1 MKPGEG
7 HGMSVKKSGTR
18 SNLKILF
25 QSYKKEIQFLFLFVF
40 LMAFLNFLYFLC
52 GGSFVEDFV
61 LSQITARPAFA
72 IITFLTPGEQA
83 VLNGTSLNSP
93 HVNFEIVRGC
103 EGMEGML
110 LLISAMS
117 AFSIPWKD
125 KLKGILYGLL
135 FIYVF
140 NLLRIVGLFYLITYY
155 AGAFSFAHL
164 FVGQSI
170 MVVLVAVF
178 FILWI
183 SKSLKKN
190 EDEVSG

>member
-1 MKPGEG
+1 
-7 HGMSVKKSGTR
+7 
-18 SNLKILF
+18 
-25 QSYKKEIQFLFLFVF
+25 
-40 LMAFLNFLYFLC
+40 MAFLNFLYFLC
-52 GGSFVEDFV
+52 GGTFVEDFI
-61 LSQITARPAFA
+61 LSKLTARPTFA

-83 VLNGTSLNSP
+83 ILDGTQLTSP

-103 EGMEGML
+103 EGMEGVL
-110 LLISAMS
+110 LLISAMT

-125 KLKGILYGLL
+125 KLKGILYGLM

-140 NLLRIVGLFYLITYY
+140 NLIRIVGLFYLMTYY
-155 AGAFSFAHL
+155 AGAFGFAHL

-183 SKSLKKN
+183 SKSMNK
-190 EDEVSG
+190 DENKTTG

>member
-1 MKPGEG
+1 
-7 HGMSVKKSGTR
+7 MSDKKSGIK
-18 SNLKILF
+18 NNFGIPF
-25 QSYKKEIQFLFLFVF
+25 QSYKKEILFLLLFVF

-52 GGSFVEDFV
+52 GGTSVEDFV
-61 LSQITARPAFA
+61 LSKLTARPAFA
-72 IITFLTPGEQA
+72 IITFLTPGEHA
-83 VLNGTSLNSP
+83 VLDGTQLTSQ

-110 LLISAMS
+110 LLISAMI
-117 AFSIPWKD
+117 AFSLPWID
-125 KLKGILYGLL
+125 KLKGILYGLA

-140 NLLRIVGLFYLITYY
+140 NLLRIVGLFYLLTYY

-170 MVVLVAVF
+170 MVILVSVF

-183 SKSLKKN
+183 SKSMKKN
-190 EDEVSG
+190 ENKTTG